1 MEDLH
6 RQLEAI
12 ANSEG
17 RVVMAT
23 VVATRGATPKKEGH
37 RMWVGE
43 GGRALGPAT
52 IGGPVDAKVIAE
64 SRGVFA
70 TGEPRLLRVSLPD
83 EDAWD
88 MGLACGGILDVLVEA
103 LELDPRPSPV
113 VLAYRRIAS
122 ELGRGRAACLVR
134 PLHDPAHFLLVAQD
148 GTTEGSLG
156 DVERDRAAIRLA
168 AQLFPAGL
176 PVTQPIAGEG
186 TEAFFEMHVPRPH
199 LIAVGAGHMSMP
211 LVSLARAL
219 GFHTTVVD
227 PRQRFATPERFPDA
241 DELRVGDPSRIV
253 AELPL
258 LPSTAVV
265 LTIHDFEV
273 EVPVLRAVVS
283 SEAGYVGMLGS
294 RKRGRGVL
302 ETLRQQ
308 GVPAEQLARIQ
319 VPVGLDIGAQTA
331 ARSRARGGSSVRA
344 MRLEKGQLPPAGAVL
359 AQNVPGPD
367 GRVALDK
374 GAVLGAEELQRLS
387 ELPWSELHL
396 IALEPGDVHEEEAG
410 RRLAAALA
418 GDGVDVEPLSA
429 GAFPLVARHRGL
441 LEYDPALLARLNEID
456 DLAVYARPAGSVA
469 GERERIGG
477 AKIIPF
483 VTREERLGAAER
495 IASGGLLRV
504 RRFLPVRVAVLVED
518 GVEERVLSRARRA
531 LEE

>member
-148 GTTEGSLG
+148 GTAEGSLG

-219 GFHTTVVD
+219 GFRTTVVD

-319 VPVGLDIGAQTA
+319 VPVGLDIGARTA
-331 ARSRARGGSSVRA
+331 A
-344 MRLEKGQLPPAGAVL
+344 E
-359 AQNVPGPD
+359 
-367 GRVALDK
+367 
-374 GAVLGAEELQRLS
+374 
-387 ELPWSELHL
+387 
-396 IALEPGDVHEEEAG
+396 IALSVVAQIVASRNRRSGAG
-410 RRLAAALA
+410 LA
-418 GDGVDVEPLSA
+418 E
-429 GAFPLVARHRGL
+429 GAP
-441 LEYDPALLARLNEID
+441 
-456 DLAVYARPAGSVA
+456 
-469 GERERIGG
+469 
-477 AKIIPF
+477 
-483 VTREERLGAAER
+483 
-495 IASGGLLRV
+495 
-504 RRFLPVRVAVLVED
+504 
-518 GVEERVLSRARRA
+518 
-531 LEE
+531 

>member
-52 IGGPVDAKVIAE
+52 IGGPV
-64 SRGVFA
+64 
-70 TGEPRLLRVSLPD
+70 
-83 EDAWD
+83 DAWD

-319 VPVGLDIGAQTA
+319 VPVGLDIGARTA
-331 ARSRARGGSSVRA
+331 A
-344 MRLEKGQLPPAGAVL
+344 E
-359 AQNVPGPD
+359 
-367 GRVALDK
+367 
-374 GAVLGAEELQRLS
+374 
-387 ELPWSELHL
+387 
-396 IALEPGDVHEEEAG
+396 IALSVVAQIVASRNRRSGAG
-410 RRLAAALA
+410 LA
-418 GDGVDVEPLSA
+418 E
-429 GAFPLVARHRGL
+429 GAP
-441 LEYDPALLARLNEID
+441 
-456 DLAVYARPAGSVA
+456 
-469 GERERIGG
+469 
-477 AKIIPF
+477 
-483 VTREERLGAAER
+483 
-495 IASGGLLRV
+495 
-504 RRFLPVRVAVLVED
+504 
-518 GVEERVLSRARRA
+518 
-531 LEE
+531 

>member
-134 PLHDPAHFLLVAQD
+134 PLHD
-148 GTTEGSLG
+148 
-156 DVERDRAAIRLA
+156 
-168 AQLFPAGL
+168 PAGL

-319 VPVGLDIGAQTA
+319 VPVGLDIGARTA
-331 ARSRARGGSSVRA
+331 A
-344 MRLEKGQLPPAGAVL
+344 E
-359 AQNVPGPD
+359 
-367 GRVALDK
+367 
-374 GAVLGAEELQRLS
+374 
-387 ELPWSELHL
+387 
-396 IALEPGDVHEEEAG
+396 IALSVVAQIVASRNRRSGAG
-410 RRLAAALA
+410 LA
-418 GDGVDVEPLSA
+418 E
-429 GAFPLVARHRGL
+429 GAP
-441 LEYDPALLARLNEID
+441 
-456 DLAVYARPAGSVA
+456 
-469 GERERIGG
+469 
-477 AKIIPF
+477 
-483 VTREERLGAAER
+483 
-495 IASGGLLRV
+495 
-504 RRFLPVRVAVLVED
+504 
-518 GVEERVLSRARRA
+518 
-531 LEE
+531 